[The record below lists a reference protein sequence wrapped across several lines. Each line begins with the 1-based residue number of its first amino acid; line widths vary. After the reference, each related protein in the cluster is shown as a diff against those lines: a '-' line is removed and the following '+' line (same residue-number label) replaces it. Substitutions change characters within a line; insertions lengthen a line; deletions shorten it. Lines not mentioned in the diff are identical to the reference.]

1 MRISMLLRL
10 RLSRLSLPTLRHY
23 FTGALAF
30 TLLSAKVFAQTPE
43 VQSNEAVINDV
54 SVIDIVKKAEHAAY
68 YAGDDGRSMA
78 RMLIVDEQGRK
89 QMRQFTILRKDVVSE
104 TGEDTGDQR
113 MLVFFSRPTE
123 VEGTVFRVEKHASLN
138 SDDDRWLYLPALDLV
153 KRIAAGDKRTSFVGS
168 HFFYEDV
175 SGRATAQD
183 NFEFIE
189 QTNTHYRLKATPK
202 DTALVEFSHYV
213 VEIDKANFLP
223 TTINFYK
230 GDNNYR
236 RVEAVSIE
244 VIQGNPTVVRSKV
257 TDLASGGYTLME
269 FRGIEYDIGLPDS
282 IFSERSLR
290 VPPERYVK

>member
-1 MRISMLLRL
+1 
-10 RLSRLSLPTLRHY
+10 
-23 FTGALAF
+23 
-30 TLLSAKVFAQTPE
+30 
-43 VQSNEAVINDV
+43 
-54 SVIDIVKKAEHAAY
+54 
-68 YAGDDGRSMA
+68 MA

-89 QMRQFTILRKDVVSE
+89 QMRQFTILRKDVPNE
-104 TGEDTGDQR
+104 AGADTGDQR

-123 VEGTVFRVEKHASLN
+123 VEGTVFRVEKHAALN

-183 NFEFIE
+183 SFELLE
-189 QTNTHYRLKATPK
+189 QTQTHYRLKATPK

-213 VEIDKANFLP
+213 VEIDKDTYLP
-223 TTINFYK
+223 TLINFYK

-236 RVEAVSIE
+236 RVEAVTIE
-244 VIQGNPTVVRSKV
+244 TIQGNPTVVRSKV
-257 TDLASGGYTLME
+257 TDLTSGGYTLME

-290 VPPERYVK
+290 VPPQRYIK

>member
-1 MRISMLLRL
+1 MRISILSVFMWHRPKIRNLR
-10 RLSRLSLPTLRHY
+10 SM
-23 FTGALAF
+23 FTGLVALLLISSNGFAQALA
-30 TLLSAKVFAQTPE
+30 T
-43 VQSNEAVINDV
+43 QSDESTSSIDV
-54 SVIDIVKKAEHAAY
+54 AEIVNKAEQAAY
-68 YAGDDGRSMA
+68 YAGNDGRSMA

-89 QMRQFTILRKDVVSE
+89 QMRQFTILRKDVLNE
-104 TGEDTGDQR
+104 AGADTGDQR

-123 VEGTVFRVEKHASLN
+123 VEGTVFRVEKHAALN

-183 NFEFIE
+183 SFELLE
-189 QTNTHYRLKATPK
+189 QTQTHYRLKATPK

-213 VEIDKANFLP
+213 VEIDKDTYLP
-223 TTINFYK
+223 TLINFYK

-236 RVEAVSIE
+236 RVEAVTIE
-244 VIQGNPTVVRSKV
+244 TIQGNPTVVRSKV

-269 FRGIEYDIGLPDS
+269 FRGTEYDIGLPDS

-290 VPPERYVK
+290 VPPQRYIK

>member
-1 MRISMLLRL
+1 MRISILSTLRL
-10 RLSRLSLPTLRHY
+10 RRPTKLNLRSL
-23 FTGALAF
+23 FTGLVAL
-30 TLLSAKVFAQTPE
+30 LLISGNGFAQTSAN
-43 VQSNEAVINDV
+43 QSGSNIDV
-54 SVIDIVKKAEHAAY
+54 AEIVNKAEQAAY
-68 YAGDDGRSMA
+68 YAGNDGRSMA

-89 QMRQFTILRKDVVSE
+89 QMRQFTILRKDVPNE
-104 TGEDTGDQR
+104 AGADTGDQR

-123 VEGTVFRVEKHASLN
+123 VEGTVFRVEKHAALN

-183 NFEFIE
+183 SFELLE
-189 QTNTHYRLKATPK
+189 QTQTHYRLKATPK

-213 VEIDKANFLP
+213 VEIDKDTYLP
-223 TTINFYK
+223 TLINFYK

-236 RVEAVSIE
+236 RVEAVTIE
-244 VIQGNPTVVRSKV
+244 TILGNPTVVRSKV
-257 TDLASGGYTLME
+257 TDLTSGGYTLME

-290 VPPERYVK
+290 VPPQRYIK

>member
-1 MRISMLLRL
+1 MRISILSTLRL
-10 RLSRLSLPTLRHY
+10 RRPTMLNLHSS
-23 FTGALAF
+23 FTGLVAL
-30 TLLSAKVFAQTPE
+30 LLISGNGFAQTSAN
-43 VQSNEAVINDV
+43 QNGSNIDV
-54 SVIDIVKKAEHAAY
+54 AEIVNKAEQAAY
-68 YAGDDGRSMA
+68 YAGNDGRSMA

-89 QMRQFTILRKDVVSE
+89 QMRQFTILRKDVLNE
-104 TGEDTGDQR
+104 AGADTGDQR

-183 NFEFIE
+183 SFELLE
-189 QTNTHYRLKATPK
+189 QTQTHYRLKATPK

-213 VEIDKANFLP
+213 VEIDKDTYLP
-223 TTINFYK
+223 TLINFYK

-236 RVEAVSIE
+236 RVEAVTIE
-244 VIQGNPTVVRSKV
+244 TIQGNPTVVRSKV

-290 VPPERYVK
+290 VPPQRYIK

>member
-1 MRISMLLRL
+1 MRISLLSTLRL
-10 RLSRLSLPTLRHY
+10 RRPTKLNLRSL
-23 FTGALAF
+23 FTGLVAL
-30 TLLSAKVFAQTPE
+30 LLISGNGFAQTSAN
-43 VQSNEAVINDV
+43 QSGSNIDV
-54 SVIDIVKKAEHAAY
+54 AEIVNKAEQAAY
-68 YAGDDGRSMA
+68 YAGNDGRSMA

-89 QMRQFTILRKDVVSE
+89 QMRQFTILRKDVLNE
-104 TGEDTGDQR
+104 AGADTGDQR

-123 VEGTVFRVEKHASLN
+123 VEGTVFRVEKHAALN

-183 NFEFIE
+183 SFELLE
-189 QTNTHYRLKATPK
+189 QTQTHYRLKATPK

-213 VEIDKANFLP
+213 VEIDKDTYLP
-223 TTINFYK
+223 TLINFYK

-236 RVEAVSIE
+236 RVEAVTIE
-244 VIQGNPTVVRSKV
+244 TIQGNPTVVRSKV
-257 TDLASGGYTLME
+257 TDLTSGGYTLME

-290 VPPERYVK
+290 VPPQNYIK